1 MRNRVFLVYL
11 LIIVLGIG
19 CSVSNGK
26 DANIALPTM
35 MCGMCETNIKSAIAD
50 LDGVMK
56 VTINLEKKYGQVVY
70 NEKKISL
77 SQIET
82 KIAGAGYKAN
92 STTADKSAYDNLP
105 RCCKV
110 DG

>member
-1 MRNRVFLVYL
+1 MR
-11 LIIVLGIG
+11 
-19 CSVSNGK
+19 
-26 DANIALPTM
+26 
-35 MCGMCETNIKSAIAD
+35 
-50 LDGVMK
+50 
-56 VTINLEKKYGQVVY
+56 KKYRYKSVEHY
-70 NEKKISL
+70 WKKSSL

-92 STTADKSAYDNLP
+92 STSADKSAYDNLP